1 METRRKLK
9 LAALALSCLMP
20 LGCGTAEPEL
30 ATGCSAGSAAI
41 GVTDG
46 QVAILCGCD
55 EPGGSWVA
63 NASGLVCTVPSGT
76 IVTFH
81 YINPV
86 NRHQIVSTPGEVDV
100 FTPSAVH
107 DPLARVVI
115 RAHAVS
121 LTGPGADFD
130 FTDTFDS
137 TLSGTISVR

>member
-1 METRRKLK
+1 M
-9 LAALALSCLMP
+9 LSCLIP

-63 NASGLVCTVPSGT
+63 NASGLECTVPSGT
-76 IVTFH
+76 TVAFH

-86 NRHQIVSTPGEVDV
+86 NRHQIVSAPGGSQV

-115 RAHAVS
+115 RAHAITVD
-121 LTGPGADFD
+121 GVGEGFD
-130 FTDTFDS
+130 FTDAFDS